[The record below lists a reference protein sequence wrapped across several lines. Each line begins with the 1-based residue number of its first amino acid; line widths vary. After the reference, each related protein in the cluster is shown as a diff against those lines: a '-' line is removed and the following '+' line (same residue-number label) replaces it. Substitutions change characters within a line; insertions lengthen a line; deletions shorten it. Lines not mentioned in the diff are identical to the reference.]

1 MKSQV
6 ELDSIMKLLKEQQ
19 NNVLLY
25 LKSRYPLF
33 HKSNVFYRDIQY
45 GIKYYLENKD
55 IKLTYSESEYIA
67 NKFIEY
73 LITQNIL
80 KKISDNIY
88 LLNYQDFKPQQSSQ
102 KVKI

>member
-6 ELDSIMKLLKEQQ
+6 EPDSIMKLLKEQQ

-45 GIKYYLENKD
+45 GIKYYLENKE

-67 NKFIEY
+67 NEFIKY

-88 LLNYQDFKPQQSSQ
+88 LLNYRDFTPQQSSQ
-102 KVKI
+102 KVKV